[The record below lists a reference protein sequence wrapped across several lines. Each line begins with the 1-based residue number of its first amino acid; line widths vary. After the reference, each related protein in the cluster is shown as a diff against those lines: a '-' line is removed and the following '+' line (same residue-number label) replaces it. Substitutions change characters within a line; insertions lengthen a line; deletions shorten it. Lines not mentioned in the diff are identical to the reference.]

1 MRFDWLV
8 SRTCYFA
15 LIKKL
20 HLGLPHLLLW
30 FLDWLS
36 AREWSMRFPKY
47 ILQRCNVL
55 LQMTIERLV
64 EKVRRECR
72 QILIVLIHLGVD
84 RRSST
89 SFQWNLVDV
98 VRFHLLLQ
106 LRILERNIAQVCRQ
120 RTIGLLIRLLHY
132 IWKSYLF
139 LLDWRVI
146 IKVLIVCLSVHLR
159 LRFSFF
165 QASIAFLMVQHLL
178 TGLWILR
185 SVQFVSISFD
195 VI

>member
-1 MRFDWLV
+1 
-8 SRTCYFA
+8 
-15 LIKKL
+15 
-20 HLGLPHLLLW
+20 
-30 FLDWLS
+30 
-36 AREWSMRFPKY
+36 
-47 ILQRCNVL
+47 
-55 LQMTIERLV
+55 MTIERLV
-64 EKVRRECR
+64 EKVRRERR

-132 IWKSYLF
+132 IWKPYLF

-165 QASIAFLMVQHLL
+165 QASIAFLMVQYLL